1 MRLSIANTTKH
12 YDTQAAYDKALKSIV
27 LPASIFKHLLISR
40 KSTMSTIFGSN
51 HISDTPTTNNQF
63 GTQETV
69 PRDFQ
74 FLSERVVELEL
85 TVEALRV
92 ELYTLMGLYAAGGDS
107 QDVFDSIQSQL
118 DARIEILRGGL
129 VEPVANRQRSAEHT

>member
-1 MRLSIANTTKH
+1 M
-12 YDTQAAYDKALKSIV
+12 
-27 LPASIFKHLLISR
+27 SIFV
-40 KSTMSTIFGSN
+40 SN

-92 ELYTLMGLYAAGGDS
+92 ELYTIMGIYAAGGNPPDVSDS
-107 QDVFDSIQSQL
+107 MQGQL
-118 DARIEILRGGL
+118 DARIALLRAGL
-129 VEPVANRQRSAEHT
+129 ATPAANRQRSAEHT

>member
-1 MRLSIANTTKH
+1 
-12 YDTQAAYDKALKSIV
+12 
-27 LPASIFKHLLISR
+27 
-40 KSTMSTIFGSN
+40 MSIFGSN

-92 ELYTLMGLYAAGGDS
+92 ELYTIMGIYAAGGNPPDVSDS
-107 QDVFDSIQSQL
+107 MQGQL
-118 DARIEILRGGL
+118 DARIALLRAGL
-129 VEPVANRQRSAEHT
+129 ATPAANRQRSAEHT

>member
-1 MRLSIANTTKH
+1 
-12 YDTQAAYDKALKSIV
+12 
-27 LPASIFKHLLISR
+27 
-40 KSTMSTIFGSN
+40 MSIFGSN

-85 TVEALRV
+85 TVEALQI
-92 ELYTLMGLYAAGGDS
+92 ELYTLMGIYAAGGAA
-107 QDVFDSIQSQL
+107 QDVFDSIQNQWDS
-118 DARIEILRGGL
+118 RIEILRGGL
-129 VEPVANRQRSAEHT
+129 ATPAANRQRSAEHT